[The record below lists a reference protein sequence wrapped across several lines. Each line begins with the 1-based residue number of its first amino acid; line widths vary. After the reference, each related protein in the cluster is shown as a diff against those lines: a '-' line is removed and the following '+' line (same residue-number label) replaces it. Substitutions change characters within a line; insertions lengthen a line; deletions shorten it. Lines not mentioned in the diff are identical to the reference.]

1 MGLALDTV
9 LASVT
14 NQGATAGA
22 VTFATGNSGT
32 VRSFA
37 SPATAKLQ
45 NVFLKGAALSEV
57 NISSPLIYNDVKAI
71 DFKSSQ
77 GPASYTL
84 PPDVGQMLQ
93 SQDTLSVK
101 ASSGTADSTA
111 VAYQN
116 YYTDLSGA
124 AAKLYNWGDISGVIE
139 HLHTVE
145 IDVTASATIGAW
157 NDTVITTTQDD
168 LKANRWHAV
177 LGFIVDVACLCVA
190 FSGTDTS
197 SLRVSGPG
205 TIRTDDTSDWFIRQS
220 AHHGT
225 PQIPIFNS
233 ANKDT
238 TYVSVADNAAS
249 TAVKVQLVTALLSSS
264 FTG

>member
-9 LASVT
+9 LSHVT

-22 VTFATGNSGT
+22 VTFATGDSGT
-32 VRSFA
+32 VRSFT

-45 NVFLKGAALSEV
+45 NVFLKGAGTAEV

-71 DFKSSQ
+71 DFKSAQ
-77 GPASYTL
+77 NPATYTL
-84 PPDVGQMLQ
+84 PPDLGQALQ
-93 SQDTLSVK
+93 SQDTLIVK
-101 ASSGTADSTA
+101 ASSGTADSTV

-116 YYTDLSGA
+116 YYSDLGGA
-124 AAKLYNWGDISGVIE
+124 AAKLYNWGDLSGVIE

-145 IDVTASATIGAW
+145 IDVTASASIGQW

-205 TIRTDDTSDWFIRQS
+205 STLTENTSDWFIRQA

-225 PQIPIFNS
+225 PQIPVFNS
-233 ANKDT
+233 ANKNT
-238 TYVSVADNAAS
+238 TFVSVADDAAS
-249 TAVKVQLVTALLSSS
+249 TAVKVQLVCALLSTA